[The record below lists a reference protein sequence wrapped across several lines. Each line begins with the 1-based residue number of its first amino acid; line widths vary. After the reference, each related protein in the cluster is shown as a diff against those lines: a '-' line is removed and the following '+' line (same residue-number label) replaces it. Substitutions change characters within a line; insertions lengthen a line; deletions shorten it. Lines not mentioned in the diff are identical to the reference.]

1 MDETQARELGQY
13 LKTNRES
20 AGYSVRR
27 LAAEVGVDQ
36 AQILRLEAGL
46 VASPKADVL
55 GQIAELLAVPVADLY
70 AMAGYPVP
78 TKLPNLR
85 PYMRAK
91 FASLPT
97 EAIAD
102 IEAVIARYSGPGPTN
117 GEDEREATQS
127 PTRHPK

>member
-1 MDETQARELGQY
+1 MT
-13 LKTNRES
+13 
-20 AGYSVRR
+20 
-27 LAAEVGVDQ
+27 VGVDQ